1 MRATQGQFYTQ
12 TLQNHPRGENR
23 FKNRPESSLVIEYSQ
38 HKGELQAS
46 GRLSQGECSGPVKR
60 FIGGFLSHPESFWAA
75 NFQVS
80 AASGA
85 FGNKQQEH
93 AWRRQEIMT
102 AVLYSYLNS
111 RSRGSKRIN
120 NIISGTLKQNFA
132 GLTGRTLG
140 GVFVTNRVLFSKL
153 KTSGGPLGIGKLAG
167 PLSSGTASFLW
178 ASYGQFILG
187 IARGLRAFDDL
198 MSYSLSG

>member
-140 GVFVTNRVLFSKL
+140 VRIRNQQGALQQTKDQRRTSWYWKAGRPLVFRNRKL
-153 KTSGGPLGIGKLAG
+153 SLGLLRPVHSGHC
-167 PLSSGTASFLW
+167 
-178 ASYGQFILG
+178 Q
-187 IARGLRAFDDL
+187 RAQDL
-198 MSYSLSG
+198 